1 MDEADYLGDRIGIM
15 MDGQL
20 VTCGSSVYLKN
31 KFGLGYNLT
40 IVKEKNDMSSRDIV
54 LAVAKFIPD
63 AYVMS
68 DLGA

>member
-1 MDEADYLGDRIGIM
+1 M
-15 MDGQL
+15 
-20 VTCGSSVYLKN
+20 TCGSSVYLKN

-40 IVKEKNDMSSRDIV
+40 IVKEKSDQSSREIV
-54 LAVAKFIPD
+54 LAVAKYIPD